1 VARESSPN
9 EAHGTAAAALEGTI
23 RELDQLDA
31 RAVVSQDTEAI
42 DSLLSPDILLHFA
55 PAKRIRR
62 KREIV
67 ADPLPGFHYTC
78 FSRTTEE
85 VAVLGDIAITMGGET
100 MIPEGNHPNAGQNLE
115 RRFTHVWRNEDGRW
129 RLLVRHASVVGDDF
143 LQWKAWAA
151 KQRANRITKP

>member
-1 VARESSPN
+1 MTRE
-9 EAHGTAAAALEGTI
+9 LEEWI

-31 RAVVSQDTEAI
+31 QAVLSNDTQAI
-42 DSLLSPDILLHFA
+42 DSLLSPDVLIHFA

-62 KREIV
+62 KREILE
-67 ADPLPGFHYTC
+67 DPLPGFHYTS

-85 VAVLGDIAITMGGET
+85 VAVLGDLAITMGGET
-100 MIPEGNHPNAGQNLE
+100 MVPQGNHPNAGQTLE
-115 RRFTHVWRNEDGRW
+115 RRFTHVWRNEAGRW

-151 KQRANRITKP
+151 RLRAKRSDKS